1 MWRLSLVSVVA
12 TVLLLGG
19 VTQAA
24 RDITKPGDVIQGIP
38 NDGVSQNDNHGWPGN
53 EPPHQAIDDQ
63 VVTKYLHFKGDIEPT
78 GLRIT
83 PKAGAT
89 VVTGLSFTTAND
101 AEPRDPVKYELSGSN
116 VSIDGPYTPITSGD
130 IKDFAAAVPWPR
142 RTKNTT
148 PIKFANT
155 TAYLHYQLMFPAIR
169 DAPNANSMQI
179 AEIELLMDV
188 FKATAPNPV
197 DGAVITVPLF
207 QWTKGDTAVQHK
219 VYLGTSPDLTEA
231 DLKAGPIS
239 AASAMYY
246 HVLPPLEPGV
256 TYYWRVDQIDAAGT
270 VYEGDVWKVTAAPKK
285 AYNPA
290 PRDGDK
296 WISVATTLTWTPGA
310 GATKHQVYLGTDQ
323 AAVAARDASV
333 SVGDTIAPLYDPQG
347 LEQKTTYYWAVDEI
361 AGAIKYDGSVWS
373 FTTEGGG
380 GGIKGEYFSNTDLIG
395 LPVLTRIDPQV
406 NINLTGATSP
416 GDPVPGDGWSA
427 RWTADLDIAV
437 ADTFKF
443 SVNCQD
449 GTRLWIDGELVID
462 QWITPTVTS
471 KYFSLPIYLESGI
484 HSLRLEFFDSGGDA
498 VEQLAWSTATM
509 AEVII
514 PAGPLQPPLRARALY
529 PADGEPN
536 VPQEI
541 TLIWGAGEE
550 ANEHDLYFG
559 DSEDAVAN
567 ATTDSADVYQG
578 RKALDETSFEPGEL
592 EWNKTYYWRVD
603 EVNDAYAESP
613 WKSSVWSFTTADFLV
628 VDDFEGYNDEEG
640 MDTRIYETWIDGWVT
655 GNGSTVGN
663 WDPPFAEQTI
673 VRSGLQSMPFDYNNF
688 KSPFYSEAYR
698 EFAPVQDWT
707 VNGVTDLTLFL
718 QGYPPK
724 FLDDA
729 GVITMSAQGADI
741 WGPTD
746 EFRLAFKQLNGD
758 GSITLRVDDVKAVH
772 SWTKAGV
779 MIRSSLDP
787 LAAQVHMVTGAQ
799 QSVVEWMYRMFANDT
814 TTTQFNTTGG
824 TNPLPAWVRLTR
836 AGNVFTGEYS
846 ADGVTWSKITTT
858 DGTTSSAT
866 VTMPSSVYI
875 GFVVSSHT
883 TGVSAVAQ
891 FSEIKTTG
899 TVTGQWKVA
908 DIGVDHAGNDP
919 APLYVAIEDNTGQ
932 KVAVTHPDPAAVNA
946 TDWTE
951 WKIPL
956 SDFAGVNPAKV
967 KKLYIGV
974 GDKSAVGHGKIYIDD
989 IRVTKP

>member
-1 MWRLSLVSVVA
+1 MLRRSLVSVVVA
-12 TVLLLGG
+12 VLLLGG

-83 PKAGAT
+83 PKVGAT

-130 IKDFAAAVPWPR
+130 IKDFAGAAVWPR
-142 RTKNTT
+142 RTKNAT
-148 PIKFANT
+148 PIRFENT

-188 FKATAPNPV
+188 FKATAPNPA
-197 DGAVITVPLF
+197 DGAVTTLPLF
-207 QWTKGDTAVQHK
+207 QWTKGDTAVQHR

-231 DLKAGPIS
+231 DLKVPQAP
-239 AASAMYY
+239 ATPAMYY
-246 HVLPPLEPGV
+246 HVMPPLEPGV

-285 AYNPA
+285 AYQPI

-310 GATKHQVYLGTDQ
+310 GATKHQVYFGTDQ

-333 SVGDTIAPLYDPQG
+333 SKGDTIAPLYDPKG
-347 LEQKTTYYWAVDEI
+347 LQEKTTYYWAVDEL
-361 AGAIKYDGSVWS
+361 AGTIKYDGPVWS

-380 GGIKGEYFSNTDLIG
+380 GGIKGEYFSNTNLTG
-395 LPVLTRIDPQV
+395 LPVLTRIDPAV

-449 GTRLWIDGELVID
+449 GTRLWIDGELIID

-484 HSLRLEFFDSGGDA
+484 HPLRLEFFDSGGDA
-498 VEQLAWSTATM
+498 VEQLAWSTETM

-514 PAGPLQPPLRARALY
+514 PAGPLQPPLRAQAVY
-529 PADGEPN
+529 PVDDSVD

-541 TLIWGAGEE
+541 SLLWNAGEL
-550 ANEHDLYFG
+550 ANEHDVYFG
-559 DSEDAVAN
+559 DDETAVVD
-567 ATTDSADVYQG
+567 ATTASTGIYQG
-578 RKALDETSFEPGEL
+578 RQALDATSLDLGVL
-592 EWNKTYYWRVD
+592 EWNKTYYWRID
-603 EVNDAYAESP
+603 EVNDAEDGSP
-613 WKSSVWSFTTADFLV
+613 WKGSVWSFTTADFLV
-628 VDDFEGYNDEEG
+628 VDDFESYNDEEG
-640 MDTRIYETWIDGWVT
+640 TDTRLYEIWIDGWVT

-673 VRSGLQSMPFDYNNF
+673 VHTGAQSMPFDYNNL
-688 KSPFYSEAYR
+688 KAPFYSEAYR

-707 VNGVTDLTLFL
+707 VNGVTDLTLFVR
-718 QGYPPK
+718 GYPA
-724 FLDDA
+724 LQTIAVTETA
-729 GVITMSAQGADI
+729 GKMTVTGDGADI
-741 WGPTD
+741 WGNSD
-746 EFRLAFKQLNGD
+746 EFTFAYKNLTGN
-758 GSITLRVDDVKAVH
+758 GSIVARVVSNGTGSNTWAKG
-772 SWTKAGV
+772 GV
-779 MIRSSLDP
+779 MIRDSLNGGSTFVD
-787 LAAQVHMVTGAQ
+787 MVITA
-799 QSVVEWMYRMFANDT
+799 
-814 TTTQFNTTGG
+814 TGG
-824 TNPLPAWVRLTR
+824 NGASFQWRPVANQGCSNSDSGAVVAPPYWVKIERV
-836 AGNVFTGEYS
+836 GDNISGYYS
-846 ADGVTWSKITTT
+846 ADGNLWTQLGVSQMIPM
-858 DGTTSSAT
+858 SA
-866 VTMPSSVYI
+866 PAYI
-875 GFVVSSHT
+875 GICVTSHASGEDRT
-883 TGVSAVAQ
+883 YE
-891 FSEIKTTG
+891 FDNIKTTG
-899 TVTGQWKVA
+899 
-908 DIGVDHAGNDP
+908 GVSGNWQGAVITAP
-919 APLYVAIEDNTGQ
+919 VINSQQPLYVTVEDSAGK
-932 KVAVTHPDPAAVNA
+932 KVTVTNPDPGAVNVA
-946 TDWTE
+946 AWTE
-951 WKIPL
+951 WKTPL
-956 SDFAGVNPAKV
+956 TDFAGVNLTKV